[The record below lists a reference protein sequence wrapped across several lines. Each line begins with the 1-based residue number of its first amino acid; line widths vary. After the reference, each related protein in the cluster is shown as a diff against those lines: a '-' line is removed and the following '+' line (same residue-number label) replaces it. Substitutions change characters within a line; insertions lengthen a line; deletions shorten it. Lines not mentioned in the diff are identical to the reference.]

1 MKTFA
6 KKDEKVYVRFAL
18 GFLCMFL
25 CVLLI
30 GADTALACTTIIVG
44 KKASADGSIFSDAR
58 QIPTGSALS
67 VSSIGKHGKT
77 AVSSQTLPTGFHVL
91 CRGKPAAI

>member
-18 GFLCMFL
+18 GFLWMFL

-44 KKASADGSIFSDAR
+44 KKASADGSIIFGRTAD
-58 QIPTGSALS
+58 T
-67 VSSIGKHGKT
+67 HGI
-77 AVSSQTLPTGFHVL
+77 SRFPY
-91 CRGKPAAI
+91 P